1 LNELERCL
9 KAIVDIHTEME
20 ALTRR
25 RDELVREISES
36 SSATLARAHWLIS
49 VSVMGLLARGEAP
62 SAARLQEE
70 IRAIAAPKDRFAVN
84 LSDSWLSNP
93 SKAYT
98 RSTEAKATAKG
109 S

>member
-1 LNELERCL
+1 MNELERCL
-9 KAIVDIHTEME
+9 KSFVNIHTEME
-20 ALTRR
+20 ALARR

-36 SSATLARAHWLIS
+36 SSATRARAHWLIS
-49 VSVMGLLARGEAP
+49 ASVMGLLARGEAP
-62 SAARLQEE
+62 SAARLQQE

-93 SKAYT
+93 SKADA
-98 RSTEAKATAKG
+98 RSTKATATAKG